1 MACRRRSLLLASL
14 ALILRRC
21 RRRQEWNK
29 KQKWRFWVGE
39 VFTEE
44 RKERGESENLFR
56 ELSNV
61 DWEYYYRYLCMR
73 QDTNYRKSIPV
84 KKQLVITLRY
94 LAEGCS
100 QQAFCHGFRVGKSTV
115 SKILNEV
122 CEALYTALATH
133 YLRPTSTE
141 EDWKQ
146 ISPEFLELRNW
157 LDQSMASM

>member
-1 MACRRRSLLLASL
+1 MS
-14 ALILRRC
+14 
-21 RRRQEWNK
+21 
-29 KQKWRFWVGE
+29 
-39 VFTEE
+39 
-44 RKERGESENLFR
+44 
-56 ELSNV
+56 
-61 DWEYYYRYLCMR
+61 

-146 ISPEFLELRNW
+146 ISPEFLELRN
-157 LDQSMASM
+157 